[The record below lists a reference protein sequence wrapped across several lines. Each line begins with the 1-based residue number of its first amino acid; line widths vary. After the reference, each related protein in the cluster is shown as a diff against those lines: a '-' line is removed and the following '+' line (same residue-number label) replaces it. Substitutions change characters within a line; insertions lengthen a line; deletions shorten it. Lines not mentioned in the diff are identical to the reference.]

1 MKRGDEFGEMK
12 VLLSLTL
19 LSMAVV
25 TDLRSFRIS
34 NCLIVIG
41 FILGLIFQ
49 IFTYGV
55 RGAGVFF
62 LNVSIPMILFYLLF
76 LIRVLGAGDVKLF
89 SMIGGI
95 WGVQILCKT
104 IVISF
109 LAGAAMSLCKLL
121 YQRNLISRL
130 LVFREYAYQVL
141 HTGKLSEYPQ
151 EVQGKDHVIH
161 FSIAI
166 LIGYPIAMEVGY

>member
-1 MKRGDEFGEMK
+1 MKRGDECGEIKM
-12 VLLSLTL
+12 LLSLML
-19 LSMAVV
+19 LSVAVL

-41 FILGLIFQ
+41 LILGLILQ
-49 IFTYGV
+49 IFAYGLK
-55 RGAGVFF
+55 GAGVFF
-62 LNVSIPMILFYLLF
+62 VNVSMPMILFYLLF
-76 LIRVLGAGDVKLF
+76 LIHVLGAGDVKLF

-95 WGVQILCKT
+95 WGFQILCKT

-109 LAGAAMSLCKLL
+109 LAGAVMSLCKLL

-130 LVFREYAYQVL
+130 LVFREYVRQVL
-141 HTGKLSEYPQ
+141 YTGRLSEYPQ

-166 LIGYPIAMEVGY
+166 LIGYAIAMEVDY